1 MERPGTPEQKAETP
15 SKNRNSASCAVAMGM
30 VVGCRGCDGVFFF
43 PGLFFLG
50 GFNLPSFARPPGKKR
65 AKPVSGVSFLFFS
78 FWLSEFVW
86 GLPEI

>member
-43 PGLFFLG
+43 PCLFFWVVLICLHLRARWEKSALSL
-50 GFNLPSFARPPGKKR
+50 FRVHLFCFSPSG
-65 AKPVSGVSFLFFS
+65 
-78 FWLSEFVW
+78 
-86 GLPEI
+86 